1 MTKRALVLGGGGV
14 AGIAWET
21 GVLAGLAAGGVD
33 CRTADKILGT
43 SAGAT
48 VAAQITSGLPME
60 ELFRRQADPVLQNT
74 ELPSGVSVER
84 LMAMFEGMYRRGP
97 DLATVRREAGALAL
111 AAETVPEAV
120 RWGVIASR
128 LPRHEWPR
136 EADIELVV
144 VDATTGDHEVFARGS
159 GVDLVDA
166 VAASCAV
173 PGVWP
178 PVTIGA
184 SRYMDGGVRSGVN
197 ADLVAGFERVLILA
211 PMDDAQL
218 AGQIDLLEESGRVEV
233 ITPDEESAAA
243 MGADPLDPAVRT
255 PSAEAGYAQGR
266 ALAGRMAVFWE

>member
-21 GVLAGLAAGGVD
+21 GVLAGLAGGGVD
-33 CRTADKILGT
+33 CRAADKIIGT

-48 VAAQITSGLPME
+48 VAAQVTGDLPLD
-60 ELFRRQADPVLQNT
+60 ELYRRQTDPSLQNK
-74 ELPSGVSVER
+74 ELPSGVSVEE
-84 LMAMFEGMYRRGP
+84 LVSSFEALYQRTQ
-97 DLATVRREAGALAL
+97 DLAQVRREVGGLAL
-111 AAETVPEAV
+111 AANTVPEPV
-120 RWGVIASR
+120 RREVIAGR
-128 LPRHEWPR
+128 LPRHEWP
-136 EADIELVV
+136 EADIALVT
-144 VDATTGDHEVFARGS
+144 VDARTGEHRVFDRAS

-197 ADLVAGFERVLILA
+197 ADLAAGFDRVLILA
-211 PMDDAQL
+211 PMEDPQL
-218 AGQIDLLEESGRVEV
+218 AGQVESLDEGGEVEV
-233 ITPDEESAAA
+233 IIPDEASLAA

-266 ALAGRMAVFWE
+266 SVAGRLTGFWG